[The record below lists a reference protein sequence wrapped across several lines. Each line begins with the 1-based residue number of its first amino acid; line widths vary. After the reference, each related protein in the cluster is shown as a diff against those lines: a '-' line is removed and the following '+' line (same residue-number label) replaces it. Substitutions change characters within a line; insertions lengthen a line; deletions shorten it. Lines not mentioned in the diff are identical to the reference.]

1 MSIIQGNSKVSGG
14 GYEIDQSIRFNDD
27 DSSSLSRTSGS
38 ADSERK
44 LASTSIWLKRSNL
57 TGRHTIYSVNP
68 AGSTG
73 AANQITMVFEN
84 SGTNGDCITYNNGA
98 VNRQSTSV
106 YRDVSAWYHLCQI
119 FDTTEATAADRV
131 KTYINGTLLTD
142 INIGQDFSLNSNT
155 AFGQNGVVHYLGR
168 GGSTQYFDGY
178 MAEIVFTVGQSV
190 AVTDFGEF
198 NDDGVWVPK
207 AFAGGYGSNGF
218 YITGEDSADLGADY
232 SGNANDFTSSGLTSD
247 DQRGDTPT
255 ANHATWNPLFFRRTG
270 SYKPTFANGNL
281 YVAGQSSQVSH
292 TGTTISSS
300 GKHYAEF
307 LVNNGSSS
315 ITGPG
320 VVRSY
325 WDGGLAQSYASN
337 FGGSYY
343 GDNGTRYY
351 NATSDSQTAPGA
363 NRVGIEV
370 DFANNEVEYFIVTSG
385 GTKTSQGGKLTSAN
399 GIDFDGEGIFT
410 ATLHDSS
417 ARNITAYFEEADW
430 YGTPNAGYKALSTAN
445 LPTPAIKDG
454 SKYFQTTLYTGNGT
468 AIGSGGNAVSQIENS
483 TFQPDFVW
491 IKRRNAVVEHALT
504 DAVRGV
510 TKELNSDD
518 LTAESTVA
526 EGLTTF
532 GSAGFTVGSDA
543 SYNTSAAPYVAWQW
557 LAGNGTTSNTDGSI
571 TTTTSVNQASG
582 ISIMTYTGNAT
593 AGATIGHGLGAK
605 PGLVIAKSRGTGDRW
620 WVYHEDQGAT
630 KYGILE
636 LSNAFVTSSIYWNN
650 TEPDSSVIT
659 LGTGQTNVSGGSMLA
674 YAFTEIPGFSAIGA
688 YTGNGSAN
696 GAFIHT
702 GFKPAWLMIKRTNS
716 TSSWGISDT
725 KRLGYNVDNDFIMA
739 DTVAAEVTFDYVDLL
754 SNGFKIRNSGTAVGV
769 SGSNY
774 VYLAFAEHS
783 FGGDGVAPAT
793 AR

>member
-1 MSIIQGNSKVSGG
+1 MSIIQGNTKVSAG
-14 GYEIDQSIRFNDD
+14 GYEIDQSILFDKTTSSRLQLTQGTPDGTSWTLSWWMKRGNLDASEMWFINGGNAYPDYIRFET
-27 DSSSLSRTSGS
+27 SEKIRFRIFSRGIDNTTTAVFRDPS
-38 ADSERK
+38 AWYHFV
-44 LASTSIWLKRSNL
+44 ANWN
-57 TGRHTIYSVNP
+57 
-68 AGSTG
+68 GSTG
-73 AANQITMVFEN
+73 AYNLWQNNVSLI
-84 SGTNGDCITYNNGA
+84 SGTGSSGETYYNKSGE
-98 VNRQSTSV
+98 
-106 YRDVSAWYHLCQI
+106 
-119 FDTTEATAADRV
+119 F
-131 KTYINGTLLTD
+131 
-142 INIGQDFSLNSNT
+142 FSLGS
-155 AFGQNGVVHYLGR
+155 Q
-168 GGSTQYFDGY
+168 GGGGNYYDGY
-178 MAEIVFTVGQSV
+178 LSEIVKLDNTVADPTS
-190 AVTDFGEF
+190 FGEY
-198 NDDGVWVPK
+198 NDSGVWVPK
-207 AFAGGYGSNGF
+207 AYAGTYGTNGF

-232 SGNANDFTSSGLTSD
+232 SGNGNDFTSSGLTAD

-270 SYKPTFANGNL
+270 SYKPTFADGNL
-281 YVAGQSSQVSH
+281 YVAGKSSQVSH
-292 TGTTISSS
+292 TGTTIASS

-307 LVNNGSSS
+307 LVNNASSS

-320 VVRSY
+320 VVRTL

-337 FGGSYY
+337 YGGSYY
-343 GDNGTRYY
+343 AANGSRKYD
-351 NATSDSQTAPGA
+351 ATSDSQTAPGA

-385 GTKTSQGGKLTSAN
+385 GTKTSQGGKLTSSD
-399 GIDFDGEGIFT
+399 GIAFDGEGIFS
-410 ATLHDSS
+410 ASLHDTSS
-417 ARNITAYFEEADW
+417 RNITAYFEEADW
-430 YGTPNAGYKALSTAN
+430 WGTPNTGYKALSTAN
-445 LPTPAIKDG
+445 LPTPAIADG
-454 SKYFQTTLYTGNGT
+454 STAFQTTLYTGNGT
-468 AIGSGGNAVSQIENS
+468 AIGSGGLAVSQTENS

-491 IKRRNAVVEHALT
+491 IKRRNSTVQHALT

-510 TKELNSDD
+510 TKELNSDA

-532 GSAGFTVGSDA
+532 GSSGFTVGSDA

-605 PGLVIAKSRGTGDRW
+605 PGLVIAKSRSTGARW

-636 LSNAFVTSSIYWNN
+636 LSNAFATSSIYWNN

-659 LGTGQTNVSGGSMLA
+659 LGTGNTNVSGGSMLA
-674 YAFTEIPGFSAIGA
+674 YAFTEIPGFSKIGA
-688 YTGNGSAN
+688 YTGNGNAN
-696 GAFIHT
+696 GAFIYT

-725 KRLGYNVDNDFIMA
+725 KREGYNVDNDFIMA
-739 DTVAAEVTFDYVDLL
+739 DTTAAETTTDYVDLL
-754 SNGFKIRNSGTAVGV
+754 SNGFKIRNSGTAVGT
-769 SGSNY
+769 SGSNF
-774 VYLAFAEHS
+774 VFLAFAEKP
-783 FGGDGVAPAT
+783 FGGDGVAPVP